1 MSSIKERSVKGSVW
15 SLIDNACSQG
25 FAFLIGIV
33 LARLL
38 SPSDYGTVGVLAI
51 FLAIANVFVDCG
63 FGNALIRK
71 KNRTQED
78 LSTAFYFNIVVGIV
92 VYLILFAIAPIVA
105 WFFNMPI
112 LVPLLRVL
120 GFCVVFNSFSIVQ
133 NSLLIAQIKIKKQA
147 IINVCT
153 QIPMGC
159 VGVVLAYRGFGV
171 WTLVVQQ
178 VGSSLLKTLWLWVS
192 SQWKPTLI
200 FNSDSFRYL
209 YNFGW
214 KLLGTNLLGTFFNE
228 IYGFFIGR
236 ILGSRDLGLYSNS
249 KQLSEY
255 PRSLVN
261 NIVNRVVLPV
271 MVETQ
276 GDLNSVKNT
285 YSRLIQLLCYIT
297 FPLYGILIINA
308 KPIILELWTDKW
320 NDSIILFQIF
330 CIGVAFGPISTLNFC
345 LLQLLNRT
353 DVMLKLEFVKKPI
366 CFTLLLVSIP
376 LGLKGIVLFAT
387 FYNVIGTIINMYPTY
402 KFLHYSYKEQVWDIF
417 QNFLLLTIAIFL
429 VYIPVSYIN
438 NNWIYMFVSTLLFCC
453 TYLMLSILF
462 KIQVLTYIKN
472 LLLHK

>member
-1 MSSIKERSVKGSVW
+1 MPSIKEKSVKGSLW

-38 SPSDYGTVGVLAI
+38 SPTDYGTVGVLAI

-71 KNRTQED
+71 KDRTQED
-78 LSTAFYFNIVVGIV
+78 LSTAFYFNIVVGIA

-112 LVPLLRVL
+112 LVSLLRVL
-120 GFCVVFNSFSIVQ
+120 GFCVVFNSLSIVQ
-133 NSLLIAQIKIKKQA
+133 NSLLTAQIKIKKQA

-153 QIPMGC
+153 QIPMGV
-159 VGVVLAYRGFGV
+159 VGIALAYKGFGV

-192 SQWKPTLI
+192 SKWKPTLL
-200 FNSDSFRYL
+200 FSLDSFHYL

-236 ILGSRDLGLYSNS
+236 FLGSRDLGLYSNS

-276 GDLNSVKNT
+276 GDKNSVKIT

-297 FPLYGILIINA
+297 FPLYGVLIINA
-308 KPIILELWTDKW
+308 EPIILELWTDKW
-320 NDSIILFQIF
+320 KDSVVLFQIF

-366 CFTLLLVSIP
+366 CFALLLVSIP

-387 FYNVIGTIINMYPTY
+387 FYNIIGTIINMYPTY
-402 KFLHYSYKEQVWDIF
+402 KYLRYSYKEQAWDIF
-417 QNFLLLTIAIFL
+417 KNFLLTMVTLILI
-429 VYIPVSYIN
+429 YIPISYID
-438 NNWIYMFVSTLLFCC
+438 NNWVYMFLSTVLFCL
-453 TYLMLSILF
+453 TYLILSILF
-462 KIQVLTYIKN
+462 KNQVLAYIKN

>member
-1 MSSIKERSVKGSVW
+1 MPSIKEKSVKGSLW

-38 SPSDYGTVGVLAI
+38 SPTDYGTVGVLAI

-71 KNRTQED
+71 KDRTQED
-78 LSTAFYFNIVVGIV
+78 LSTAFYFNIVVGIA

-112 LVPLLRVL
+112 LVSLLRVL
-120 GFCVVFNSFSIVQ
+120 GFCVVFNSLSIVQ
-133 NSLLIAQIKIKKQA
+133 NSLLTAQIKIKKQA

-153 QIPMGC
+153 QIPMGV
-159 VGVVLAYRGFGV
+159 VGIALAYKGFGV

-192 SQWKPTLI
+192 SKWKPTLL
-200 FNSDSFRYL
+200 FSLDSFHYL

-236 ILGSRDLGLYSNS
+236 FLGSRDLGLYSNS

-276 GDLNSVKNT
+276 GDKNSVKIT

-297 FPLYGILIINA
+297 FPLYGVLIINA
-308 KPIILELWTDKW
+308 EPIILELWTDKW
-320 NDSIILFQIF
+320 KDSVVLFQIF

-366 CFTLLLVSIP
+366 CFALLLVSIP

-387 FYNVIGTIINMYPTY
+387 FYNIIGTIINMYPTY
-402 KFLHYSYKEQVWDIF
+402 KYLRYSYKEQAWDIF
-417 QNFLLLTIAIFL
+417 QNFLLTMVTLIL
-429 VYIPVSYIN
+429 VYIPISYID
-438 NNWIYMFVSTLLFCC
+438 NNWVYMFLSTVLFCL
-453 TYLMLSILF
+453 TYLILSILF
-462 KIQVLTYIKN
+462 KNQVLAYIKN